1 MFDIARQRGT
11 VREQLRIADLMSLTP
26 KGKRVLEIGARDCYL
41 SRKLTALYPEVVA
54 LDLTKPEIDAPGI
67 TAVQGDVTGLRFADN
82 AFDTVFCSE
91 VLEHVPPE
99 KLQQACNEIVRVAS
113 RYAVIGVPYRQDL
126 RANRTHC
133 LRCGA
138 VNPTTGHLNRFDRQR
153 LTALFPGPRDPA
165 HRTRTGR
172 HQPAVGGDLPPVRIS
187 LRQLRTGGRMHP
199 LRRKTRPTEDRP
211 NTMGALFRRTRIEPD
226 SVQTVRP
233 QQADMDSYSVRKDG
247 LNRAAW

>member
-67 TAVQGDVTGLRFADN
+67 TAVQGDVTGLRFANN
-82 AFDTVFCSE
+82 AFDTVFCTE

-126 RANRTHC
+126 RANRTRC

-153 LTALFPGPRDPA
+153 LTALFPGMTPREIRSQDADRPSP
-165 HRTRTGR
+165 TRCRWRSTACADI
-172 HQPAVGGDLPPVRIS
+172 PTAA
-187 LRQLRTGGRMHP
+187 TN
-199 LRRKTRPTEDRP
+199 RRKDASAAAKNSSDRRSTEYNGR
-211 NTMGALFRRTRIEPD
+211 
-226 SVQTVRP
+226 SVSSH
-233 QQADMDSYSVRKDG
+233 AH
-247 LNRAAW
+247 

>member
-67 TAVQGDVTGLRFADN
+67 TAVQGDVTGLRFANN
-82 AFDTVFCSE
+82 AFDTVFCTE

-126 RANRTHC
+126 RANRTRC

-153 LTALFPGPRDPA
+153 LTALFPGMTPREI
-165 HRTRTGR
+165 RLTGR
-172 HQPAVGGDLPPVRIS
+172 GQAVTNPLSVRIS
-187 LRQLRTGGRMHP
+187 LRQLRAGGRMHP

>member
-67 TAVQGDVTGLRFADN
+67 TAVQGDVTGLRFANN
-82 AFDTVFCSE
+82 AFDTVFCTE

-126 RANRTHC
+126 RANRTRC

-153 LTALFPGPRDPA
+153 LTALFPGMTPREI
-165 HRTRTGR
+165 RLTGR
-172 HQPAVGGDLPPVRIS
+172 GQAV
-187 LRQLRTGGRMHP
+187 TNP
-199 LRRKTRPTEDRP
+199 L
-211 NTMGALFRRTRIEPD
+211 
-226 SVQTVRP
+226 SVAIYRLCGYPYGSYEQEEGCIRCGEKLVRP
-233 QQADMDSYSVRKDG
+233 KIDRIQWALCFVARA
-247 LNRAAW
+247 LNQMQYKLYGRNRPIWIHILFEKTV

>member
-67 TAVQGDVTGLRFADN
+67 TAVQGDVTGLRFANN
-82 AFDTVFCSE
+82 AFDTVFCTE

-126 RANRTHC
+126 RANRTRC

-138 VNPTTGHLNRFDRQR
+138 GPERWPWCGCSPQPQAQ
-153 LTALFPGPRDPA
+153 ALF
-165 HRTRTGR
+165 
-172 HQPAVGGDLPPVRIS
+172 
-187 LRQLRTGGRMHP
+187 LRQFPLSVKLFCGILRIID
-199 LRRKTRPTEDRP
+199 RRPARWPDWSERP
-211 NTMGALFRRTRIEPD
+211 
-226 SVQTVRP
+226 
-233 QQADMDSYSVRKDG
+233 
-247 LNRAAW
+247 

>member
-67 TAVQGDVTGLRFADN
+67 TAVQGDVTGLRFANN
-82 AFDTVFCSE
+82 AFDTVFCTE

-126 RANRTHC
+126 RANRTRC

-153 LTALFPGPRDPA
+153 LTALFPGMTPREI
-165 HRTRTGR
+165 RLTGR
-172 HQPAVGGDLPPVRIS
+172 GQAV
-187 LRQLRTGGRMHP
+187 TNP
-199 LRRKTRPTEDRP
+199 L
-211 NTMGALFRRTRIEPD
+211 
-226 SVQTVRP
+226 SVAIYRLCGYPYGSYEQEEGCIRCGEKLVRP
-233 QQADMDSYSVRKDG
+233 KIDRIQWRSVSSH
-247 LNRAAW
+247 AH